1 MLAFTRR
8 TLLWKYAAYCAGLVS
23 VLLAIS
29 GMVGGYFAYR
39 ESLTAVGELQ
49 QATARH
55 AAQEIA
61 NYMLGVQ
68 QALRASLDK
77 FNRAAEPDTN
87 DLQIELVSLLRHHP
101 EVSGL
106 RWIGADG
113 NERFALSRLGSS
125 AISSRSWSEDSR
137 FLGARGGAN
146 HVGKVYFR
154 NESEPYV

>member
-39 ESLTAVGELQ
+39 ESLTAVAEVQ
-49 QATARH
+49 QAIARNASH
-55 AAQEIA
+55 EIA
-61 NYMLGVQ
+61 NFMSDVQ
-68 QALRASLDK
+68 QALRASLFK
-77 FNRAAEPDTN
+77 FNTAAAPDTN

-101 EVSGL
+101 EVSEV

-125 AISSRSWSEDSR
+125 AIS
-137 FLGARGGAN
+137 
-146 HVGKVYFR
+146 
-154 NESEPYV
+154 